1 MGTLSVDKILKT
13 SQGAAEFTLPATD
26 GSAGQAWISD
36 GSGQLSV
43 GEVTAAGIAT
53 DAVGS
58 SEIAA
63 NAITPA
69 QMANSAFLAN
79 RNMVINGAMQIAQ
92 RGTTTTTA
100 GFIVD
105 RIESA
110 VSAVD
115 ELVCTYSQDSS
126 GADGFANSYKINVD
140 TAESAIAVDEYQRVT
155 YKIEAQDCQDLKYGN
170 AAAESVTLSFY
181 VKSNVTGTYA
191 FCIFG
196 DDGSRLIGGTY
207 AISASATWEKKTLT
221 FAGDTAGTMNDDNGS
236 GLRLCFWLIAGTN
249 FTSGSTNTSWM
260 ASVTA
265 SVAYGHA
272 VNLGSAV
279 NNYWQ
284 ITGVQLERG
293 TTATPFESKTY
304 AQELQACLRYF
315 EKESLAQTYMVSNG
329 DNAGFMAYDLNWGVK
344 KRATPTVTFST
355 WSVYNY
361 ITLLGDQSTANSW
374 SVAGTFN
381 SDSANVG
388 ASKAS
393 HGLGNLFT
401 MRLTNVTLSADAE
414 L

>member
-1 MGTLSVDKILKT
+1 MSKLNVDTIEPEGATTTLTLGASGDTVDLSNT
-13 SQGAAEFTLPATD
+13 TVTLPD
-26 GSAGQAWISD
+26 
-36 GSGQLSV
+36 
-43 GEVTAAGIAT
+43 
-53 DAVGS
+53 S
-58 SEIAA
+58 SY
-63 NAITPA
+63 
-69 QMANSAFLAN
+69 LAN
-79 RNMVINGAMQIAQ
+79 RNMIINGAMQVSQ
-92 RGTTTTTA
+92 RGTSTTTA

-105 RIESA
+105 RIESG

-170 AAAESVTLSFY
+170 ASAESVTLSFH

-207 AISASATWEKKTLT
+207 TISSSATWEKKTLT

-260 ASVTA
+260 ASTTA
-265 SVAYGHA
+265 STAYGHA
-272 VNLGSAV
+272 VNLGSAI

-284 ITGVQLERG
+284 VTGIQLEIG
-293 TTATPFESKTY
+293 SVATPFEHKTY
-304 AQELQACLRYF
+304 GQELADCQRYC
-315 EKESLAQTYMVSNG
+315 EKLHGDTAIEMVSMQ
-329 DNAGFMAYDLNWGVK
+329 FAYNTTATEGILYYLL
-344 KRATPTVTFST
+344 KRANPTITQYSTGASGWKISYSTSASVLSAVPTFDL
-355 WSVYNY
+355 
-361 ITLLGDQSTANSW
+361 ITLTNSRITASI
-374 SVAGTFN
+374 S
-381 SDSANVG
+381 S
-388 ASKAS
+388 
-393 HGLGNLFT
+393 GLTALQGCYLRT
-401 MRLTNVTLSADAE
+401 DEDTSYIIVDAE